1 MSVDP
6 GDGRPGQKDGQV
18 VRTSPTVYS
27 EDNMPRTVEASRFIM
42 VVLKAQGLRT
52 RMLKLFEN
60 MEGYIEEIKEL
71 DPEESNKAEES
82 EYFLKRWADVDEQF
96 KKVEKLKAEHE
107 DLVSKVRLMCGFILK
122 EG

>member
-52 RMLKLFEN
+52 QMLKLFEN

-71 DPEESNKAEES
+71 
-82 EYFLKRWADVDEQF
+82 EQ
-96 KKVEKLKAEHE
+96 E
-107 DLVSKVRLMCGFILK
+107 
-122 EG
+122 